1 MRFSAVASVIS
12 GDFSGVID
20 KFCTKSAP
28 DAYNVA
34 IRKIAI
40 EVFRRIIMGT
50 PVKEGRARGNWQ
62 ASIESPKEGTLGK
75 VHNAPVGGAP
85 IAHMINVVRAWTP
98 NDDLPAFITN
108 NLPYIQRLNEGW
120 SKQAP
125 ANYIEQVI
133 ADLGGIARMVV

>member
-28 DAYNVA
+28 IGWQTA

-40 EVFRRIIMGT
+40 EVFSRIIFGT
-50 PVKEGRARGNWQ
+50 PVREGRARGNWQ
-62 ASIESPKEGTLGK
+62 ATIGTPAQGILDVVDPAG
-75 VHNAPVGGAP
+75 NATVQAM
-85 IAHMINVVRAWTP
+85 IAEVSKWTP
-98 NDDLPAFITN
+98 EDDLPAFITD